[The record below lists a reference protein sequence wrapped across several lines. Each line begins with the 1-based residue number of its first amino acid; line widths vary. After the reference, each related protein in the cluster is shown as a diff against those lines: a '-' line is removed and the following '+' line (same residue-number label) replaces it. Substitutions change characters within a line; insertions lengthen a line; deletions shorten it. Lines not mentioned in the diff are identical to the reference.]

1 MYRERNFKFIF
12 HVPAKIE
19 RKKTFGGGIVGH
31 KGSAKLPV
39 SKMIRKYGVGWGRE
53 AEDAN
58 IRPVPEAL
66 QLAQTGPWVKA
77 A

>member
-19 RKKTFGGGIVGH
+19 RKKNIWGGGGGIVGH

-39 SKMIRKYGVGWGRE
+39 SKIIRKYGVGWGE
-53 AEDAN
+53 
-58 IRPVPEAL
+58 
-66 QLAQTGPWVKA
+66 GSGG
-77 A
+77 

>member
-19 RKKTFGGGIVGH
+19 RKKNIEGGGGGGSVGH

-39 SKMIRKYGVGWGRE
+39 SKMIRKYGVGWGE
-53 AEDAN
+53 
-58 IRPVPEAL
+58 
-66 QLAQTGPWVKA
+66 GSGG
-77 A
+77 